1 MKVGRQVERWQ
12 SQDGH
17 HLLRIFTRG
26 PDCFYFVELSEL
38 TEKGET
44 FWTNTRTSEEH
55 PSLEAVR
62 NAALLQLPWLK
73 DSM

>member
-12 SQDGH
+12 SADGK

-26 PDCFYFVELSEL
+26 PGCFYFVELSEL

-44 FWTNTRTSEEH
+44 FWATTRTSEEH
-55 PSLEAVR
+55 ASLETVR
-62 NAALLQLPWLK
+62 AAALSQLPWLRGT
-73 DSM
+73 M